1 MDFGARARWLWWIA
15 VAIGS
20 LGFVAGLLWANS
32 PQGPGLTFIWG
43 VAAFGLGVIVYNVAF
58 FVLCSIFIPGLAAF
72 VEDDTQVHGDDVT
85 HVVRHVE
92 VGDEAVDFY
101 IRAYASA
108 RATSAVAIV
117 SGIMIAAALM
127 FF

>member
-1 MDFGARARWLWWIA
+1 MKFGGRARGLWLA
-15 VAIGS
+15 GVGIGA
-20 LGFVAGLLWANS
+20 LGFLAGLLWANS
-32 PQGPGLTFIWG
+32 SQGPGLDFIWG
-43 VAAFGLGVIVYNVAF
+43 VAAFGFGVIVYNVAF

-72 VEDDTQVHGDDVT
+72 VEDDTEVHGDDVT

-101 IRAYASA
+101 IRAYAGA
-108 RATSAVAIV
+108 RAATAVAIV
-117 SGIMIAAALM
+117 SGIMIAIALW